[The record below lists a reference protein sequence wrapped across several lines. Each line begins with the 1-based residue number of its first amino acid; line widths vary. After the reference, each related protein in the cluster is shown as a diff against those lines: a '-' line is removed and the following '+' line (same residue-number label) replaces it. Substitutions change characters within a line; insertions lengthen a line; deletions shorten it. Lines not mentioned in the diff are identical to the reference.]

1 MVIRRFR
8 SLERS
13 VRVFPPRADV
23 WFERPS
29 PTHKMPRH
37 DIDNEMYFDDARRC
51 TAKGVFAVEEADYE
65 NVIFGK
71 APAKPKP
78 QGAPPLGRTP
88 VLAIC

>member
-1 MVIRRFR
+1 
-8 SLERS
+8 
-13 VRVFPPRADV
+13 
-23 WFERPS
+23 
-29 PTHKMPRH
+29 MPRQ

-78 QGAPPLGRTP
+78 QGAAAQKNTRVGHLLSIRP
-88 VLAIC
+88 

>member
-1 MVIRRFR
+1 
-8 SLERS
+8 
-13 VRVFPPRADV
+13 
-23 WFERPS
+23 
-29 PTHKMPRH
+29 MPRH

-78 QGAPPLGRTP
+78 QGAPPLGRTH